1 MMDKYQALS
10 LGMSALALAASIA
23 TGYVQYQTRQDTVE
37 ERIKIQLKMAQD
49 EHPLN
54 PLDLRMISGVEE
66 RETLEAAILITNTGS
81 TSIRI
86 LEVGYQ
92 DFDLPKHAFY
102 SGPKDAKNLSPGE
115 QAIFKIPDLLKI
127 HHQLVDDIRLGDEKN
142 AKIFAISTKGNRFE
156 VPAIIEISK

>member
-1 MMDKYQALS
+1 MIDKYQALS
-10 LGMSALALAASIA
+10 LGMSALALAASVA

-37 ERIKIQLKMAQD
+37 ERIKIELKITQD

-66 RETLEAAILITNTGS
+66 RETLVPAILVTNIGS

-115 QAIFKIPDLLKI
+115 QAIFKIPDLFKI
-127 HHQLVDDIRLGDEKN
+127 QHQLVDNIMLGDEKN
-142 AKIFAISTKGNRFE
+142 AKVFAISTKGTRFE
-156 VPAIIEISK
+156 APASIEVSK

>member
-1 MMDKYQALS
+1 MDKYQALS
-10 LGMSALALAASIA
+10 LGMSTIALAVSVA
-23 TGYVQYQTRQDTVE
+23 TGYVQYQIRQDTVE
-37 ERIKIQLKMAQD
+37 ERIKIELKMTQD

-66 RETLEAAILITNTGS
+66 RELLESAILVTNIGN
-81 TSIRI
+81 TSVKI

-115 QAIFKIPDLLKI
+115 QTIFKIADLLKI
-127 HHQLVDDIRLGDEKN
+127 QRQLTDDIRLGDEKN
-142 AKIFAISTKGNRFE
+142 AKIFAVSTKGNRFE
-156 VPAIIEISK
+156 APAIIQVAK